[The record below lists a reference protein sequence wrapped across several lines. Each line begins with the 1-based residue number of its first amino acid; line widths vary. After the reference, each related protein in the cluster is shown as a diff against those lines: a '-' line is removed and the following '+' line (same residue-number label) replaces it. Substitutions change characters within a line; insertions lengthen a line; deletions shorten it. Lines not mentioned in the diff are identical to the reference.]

1 MIYSENM
8 AFGMLIGR
16 PAETLVVSP
25 FFLCQLFC
33 TDATK
38 GQMVVVFLIAIVVL
52 LIAVIVLLVVIVV
65 LPVFATFVIVIG
77 IGMRTAA

>member
-1 MIYSENM
+1 MPPPPRGGVDLWQV
-8 AFGMLIGR
+8 AG
-16 PAETLVVSP
+16 AVV
-25 FFLCQLFC
+25 FDVGVVIVVF
-33 TDATK
+33 
-38 GQMVVVFLIAIVVL
+38 VVVFLIAIVVL